1 MTSGVASVD
10 MEDRTRGVEVMKLE
24 APGMSEEAPAMGVF
38 VPPFSSSPGGCG
50 GITKMYMY
58 GIFFRLSRFLM
69 NCYNEVSINIT
80 LRGVC
85 NIIL

>member
-10 MEDRTRGVEVMKLE
+10 MEDRTRGVAVMKLE

-50 GITKMYMY
+50 GD
-58 GIFFRLSRFLM
+58 GRS
-69 NCYNEVSINIT
+69 CCCGGGG
-80 LRGVC
+80 GVVVPS
-85 NIIL
+85 